1 MSHAAWA
8 MLVTISA
15 DTRHIVRYAID
26 LTIHYSYPGGDVASG
41 WVLVDVNVT
50 DQIMAGGD
58 RCW

>member
-26 LTIHYSYPGGDVASG
+26 LTIHYSYPGGG
-41 WVLVDVNVT
+41 
-50 DQIMAGGD
+50 
-58 RCW
+58 